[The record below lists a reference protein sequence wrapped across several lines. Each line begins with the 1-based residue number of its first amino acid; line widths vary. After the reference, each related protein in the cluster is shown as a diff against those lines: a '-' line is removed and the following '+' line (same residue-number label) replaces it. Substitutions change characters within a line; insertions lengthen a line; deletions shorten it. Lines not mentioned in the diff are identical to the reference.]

1 MGWLIFA
8 CGAVYVV
15 CIAIFVKFS
24 SQSKEDRER
33 VLKKWEMVMVMVW
46 FSLFITTQMI
56 LIHLTFEWL
65 DIL

>member
-8 CGAVYVV
+8 CVAVYVA
-15 CIAIFVKFS
+15 CIAVFVKFS

-33 VLKKWEMVMVMVW
+33 VLKRREIAMVMAW
-46 FSLFITTQMI
+46 FGLFITAQMI